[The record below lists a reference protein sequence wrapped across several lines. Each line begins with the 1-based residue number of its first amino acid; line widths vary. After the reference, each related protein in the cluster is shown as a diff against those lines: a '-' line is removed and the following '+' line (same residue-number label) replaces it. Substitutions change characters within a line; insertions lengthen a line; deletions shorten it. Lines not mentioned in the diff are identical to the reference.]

1 MACARFRRSGGF
13 RMVQLNAVGW
23 LAVLTPG
30 VALGVAI
37 AAVVR
42 WSLLLGAVV
51 GGLFSWVVAVAV
63 DTFRWR
69 NSSMGVDVTDLDLA
83 IVQAAIADLR
93 AIGVD
98 VQLDTSNFA
107 SVEGVEVHLRARMK
121 HRQRVEAALAAH
133 GL

>member
-1 MACARFRRSGGF
+1 
-13 RMVQLNAVGW
+13 MVQLNAAGW

-42 WSLLLGAVV
+42 WSLLIGAVV
-51 GGLFSWVVAVAV
+51 GGLLSWVVAVAV
-63 DTFRWR
+63 DTCRWR
-69 NSSMGVDVTDLDLA
+69 NSSMGLDVTDLDLA
-83 IVQAAIADLR
+83 IVQSAIADLR

-107 SVEGVEVHLRARMK
+107 SAQGVEVHLQALMK

-133 GL
+133 RL

>member
-1 MACARFRRSGGF
+1 
-13 RMVQLNAVGW
+13 MVQLNPVGW

-42 WSLLLGAVV
+42 RSLLIGAVV
-51 GGLFSWVVAVAV
+51 GGLLSWVVAVAV

-69 NSSMGVDVTDLDLA
+69 NSSTGLNVTDLDLA
-83 IVQAAIADLR
+83 IVRAAIADLR

-107 SVEGVEVHLRARMK
+107 SAEGVEVHLRALMK
-121 HRQRVEAALAAH
+121 HRQRVEAALATH
-133 GL
+133 RLR

>member
-1 MACARFRRSGGF
+1 
-13 RMVQLNAVGW
+13 MVQLNPVGW

-51 GGLFSWVVAVAV
+51 GGLLSWVLAVAV
-63 DTFRWR
+63 DAFRWR
-69 NSSMGVDVTDLDLA
+69 NSSMGLDVTDLDRA

-98 VQLDTSNFA
+98 VQLDMSNIA
-107 SVEGVEVHLRARMK
+107 SAEGAEVHLRALMK
-121 HRQRVEAALAAH
+121 HQQRVETALAAH
-133 GL
+133 RL